1 MCLCPD
7 HGLFPLLHA
16 LEKGLACW
24 EEAWGGL
31 LLALL
36 PAQKGLGALKPG
48 ASQPCP
54 ALPLEAES
62 RLYTILALSSYCEI
76 LSQEE
81 FEIPS
86 SLMPWSRRWTARRAL
101 FSSEEAVE
109 SRSSVLQWWKH
120 WTDLNLGSDSV
131 YSWRHLTS
139 LGFNY
144 SGGNSPHNLAIK
156 ILLALTAYDPRC

>member
-86 SLMPWSRRWTARRAL
+86 SLMP
-101 FSSEEAVE
+101 
-109 SRSSVLQWWKH
+109 
-120 WTDLNLGSDSV
+120 
-131 YSWRHLTS
+131 
-139 LGFNY
+139 
-144 SGGNSPHNLAIK
+144 
-156 ILLALTAYDPRC
+156 